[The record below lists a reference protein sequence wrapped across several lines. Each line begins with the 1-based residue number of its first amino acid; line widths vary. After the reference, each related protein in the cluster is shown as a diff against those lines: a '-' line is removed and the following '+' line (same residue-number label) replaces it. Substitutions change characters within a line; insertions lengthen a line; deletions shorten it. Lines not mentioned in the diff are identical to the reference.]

1 MKWEGSAK
9 DVSQD
14 KKLAKKHKMS
24 MKDWEASPMDAK
36 HDKQK
41 SPKGLKKGGPTSM
54 DRKKFGKNM
63 SRVMNQKGGS
73 RGR

>member
-63 SRVMNQKGGS
+63 SRVMNQKGSS
-73 RGR
+73 RGK